1 VTALRIA
8 ALDVGDR
15 DAVIALWRTAFPAYA
30 DDPAAQLDRALAN
43 PSSAVFVARDDAGV
57 AGAAMAGNDG
67 IRGWLHYVAVAA
79 DRRGAGIGRALVAHA
94 EAWLARRQGVTK
106 VNLQVRGDNAAVIG
120 FYRRLGYA
128 TEDRASLGKRL
139 APPGG
144 QEPPEPRS
152 GAPGCLDV
160 AITHLEMRAPPGPHR
175 PPMPALKLALLR
187 VEGIAPAY
195 YRFLYAE
202 TGRDWIWYERRAL
215 TDTELAAETDVDGVE
230 IHVLHADGQPAG
242 FVELD
247 FRRLPAEAELRFFG
261 LMPRHVGRG
270 IGPWLLDWAIREA
283 WRRAPVRLVV
293 NTCTLDHP
301 KALPLYQR
309 AGFVPYRQER
319 KTILDPRP
327 LP

>member
-1 VTALRIA
+1 MKLRIA
-8 ALDVGDR
+8 ALTPADR
-15 DAVIALWRTAFPAYA
+15 EPVVELWRTAFPGYA
-30 DDPAAQLDRALAN
+30 DAPEAQLDRALGN

-67 IRGWLHYVAVAA
+67 IRGWLHYVAVSP
-79 DRRGAGIGRALVAHA
+79 DRRGLGVGRALVAHA
-94 EAWLARRQGVTK
+94 EAWLARHQGVTK
-106 VNLQVRGDNAAVIG
+106 VNLQVRGDNAAVTG
-120 FYRRLGYA
+120 FYRHLGYA
-128 TEDRASLGKRL
+128 IEDRASLGKRL

-144 QEPPEPRS
+144 TQPPAPAG

-160 AITHLEMRAPPGPHR
+160 VITHLEMRDPPGPQR
-175 PPMPALKLALLR
+175 PPLPTAKLALLR
-187 VEGIAPAY
+187 VDDISPAY

-215 TDTELAAETDVDGVE
+215 SDAELAAQILADGIE
-230 IHVLHADGQPAG
+230 IHVLHVGGQPAG

-247 FRRLPAEAELRFFG
+247 FQRLPAEAELKFFG

-270 IGPWLLDWAIREA
+270 IGPWMLDWAVREA
-283 WRRAPVRLVV
+283 WRRTPERLVV

-309 AGFVPYRQER
+309 AGFRPYRQER